1 MQASDPRASSP
12 LAPAFERGSASFQA
26 QIKRAMSD
34 SKSLGNGYYAAK
46 MEVGVAN
53 AQAQPTFYG
62 YGTHK
67 PMTMSL
73 KKALPDDRLDLVMC
87 MNVSGQDFKDAN
99 KVPLPDALEKKTAR
113 AKDNTYV
120 IQVTHAD
127 GRKELMKG
135 IGAKGEFSSAQ
146 DISIKGMKPGKTIVE
161 MWPEGS
167 AGVGGYVEGRR
178 LEINYS
184 PPGHVTDSFG

>member
-1 MQASDPRASSP
+1 
-12 LAPAFERGSASFQA
+12 
-26 QIKRAMSD
+26 
-34 SKSLGNGYYAAK
+34 
-46 MEVGVAN
+46 
-53 AQAQPTFYG
+53 
-62 YGTHK
+62 
-67 PMTMSL
+67 
-73 KKALPDDRLDLVMC
+73 
-87 MNVSGQDFKDAN
+87 
-99 KVPLPDALEKKTAR
+99 
-113 AKDNTYV
+113 
-120 IQVTHAD
+120 
-127 GRKELMKG
+127 MKG